1 MIRFFN
7 WFTKITGWPI
17 WKIVLRPKYYYED
30 KKSQSRKIKKSA
42 ILISNHTAL
51 FDYAVFLFTFFGRTL
66 RYQMAE
72 VLFGKKV
79 LGWFLKNMGGIFV
92 DRDSF
97 NFSFID
103 KSVEVLQRGGVVGI
117 FPESRLPKKGE
128 MRPLPFKKS
137 FVLIAL
143 QSNSPMIPIYTNG
156 KYFCR
161 ERCRVIIG
169 KPVFASDLE
178 DKNKTEKENI
188 DFIANYM
195 RNRIIELGN
204 LLNEKIK
211 K

>member
-42 ILISNHTAL
+42 ILISNHTSL

-72 VLFGKKV
+72 VLFEKKV

-97 NFSFID
+97 DFSFID
-103 KSVEVLQRGGVVGI
+103 KSVEILQKDGVVGI

-128 MRPLPFKKS
+128 TRPLPFKKS

-143 QSNSPMIPIYTNG
+143 QSNSPMIPVYTNG
-156 KYFCR
+156 KYFCK

-195 RNRIIELGN
+195 RNRIIDLGN